1 MPARDTL
8 HNPESRF
15 QYDKKCQH
23 VRIREIDR
31 GVTDDVVLTRNPRQ
45 GEVDQWLSHPGD
57 EANAGLGKL
66 GL

>member
-1 MPARDTL
+1 
-8 HNPESRF
+8 
-15 QYDKKCQH
+15 
-23 VRIREIDR
+23 
-31 GVTDDVVLTRNPRQ
+31 VLTRKPRQ